1 MDRLC
6 ANIAYSRRA
15 ARKLQMHDIAD
26 QLSAVL
32 FALKMMQEKSA
43 REELKMDAVVADHT
57 ICQTEDAVPS
67 PAQEGTK
74 CDTKNRKTRFGRDAS
89 STSGALPAPFCKV
102 SAAPFCKVSETVSV
116 VVDSSGAMT
125 PESQMNFS
133 QELHSPEYRQDRL
146 RAEIQQILQ
155 KGTSRSE
162 RVEALQMHCQKTL
175 TQLCESTSLHLMI
188 QVFRAR
194 LHLAFLEELAELE
207 VNEPVPITMSNS

>member
-67 PAQEGTK
+67 PAQE
-74 CDTKNRKTRFGRDAS
+74 RQMQS
-89 STSGALPAPFCKV
+89 STEDL
-102 SAAPFCKVSETVSV
+102 
-116 VVDSSGAMT
+116 DH
-125 PESQMNFS
+125 QM
-133 QELHSPEYRQDRL
+133 Q
-146 RAEIQQILQ
+146 
-155 KGTSRSE
+155 
-162 RVEALQMHCQKTL
+162 
-175 TQLCESTSLHLMI
+175 
-188 QVFRAR
+188 
-194 LHLAFLEELAELE
+194 
-207 VNEPVPITMSNS
+207 

>member
-6 ANIAYSRRA
+6 PNIAYSRRA

-32 FALKMMQEKSA
+32 FAVKMMQEKPA
-43 REELKMDAVVADHT
+43 RQELKMDAVVADHT
-57 ICQTEDAVPS
+57 ICQTEDAVLS
-67 PAQEGTK
+67 PAQEGRK
-74 CDTKNRKTRFGRDAS
+74 CDTKKRKTRFGHDAS
-89 STSGALPAPFCKV
+89 STSGEIP
-102 SAAPFCKVSETVSV
+102 APFCKVSETVSV
-116 VVDSSGAMT
+116 VADSSGAMT

-133 QELHSPEYRQDRL
+133 QERHSPEYSQDRL

-162 RVEALQMHCQKTL
+162 RVEALQMHCHKTL
-175 TQLCESTSLHLMI
+175 NQLCESTSLHLMI

-207 VNEPVPITMSNS
+207 VNEPVPTTMSNS

>member
-74 CDTKNRKTRFGRDAS
+74 CDTKKRKTRFGRDAS
-89 STSGALPAPFCKV
+89 STSGELPAPFCKV
-102 SAAPFCKVSETVSV
+102 SETISV
-116 VVDSSGAMT
+116 VADSSGALT

-133 QELHSPEYRQDRL
+133 QELHSPEYSQDRL

-175 TQLCESTSLHLMI
+175 NQLCESTSLHLMI

-207 VNEPVPITMSNS
+207 VNEPVPTTMSNS